1 MKNII
6 FLKKNCPPESLRVN
20 TNYPAVPAEAVIT
33 ELNKMD
39 PFQLRGI
46 ESCRASSRNNENLS
60 VLFSKHNVWH
70 QALPSA
76 CLHPAALPARGKACG
91 SPVRDLVRKKAKTI
105 GVPGR
110 KDLKANQKRIHAKPH
125 CFHPRPTSWRGEP
138 EAIRGSSELRTLGS
152 HSCLNSKLKSL
163 FSRYLNLT

>member
-1 MKNII
+1 M
-6 FLKKNCPPESLRVN
+6 SLRVN

-39 PFQLRGI
+39 PFQLRRI

-91 SPVRDLVRKKAKTI
+91 SLVRDLVRKKAKTI
-105 GVPGR
+105 GVPRR
-110 KDLKANQKRIHAKPH
+110 KDLRANQKR
-125 CFHPRPTSWRGEP
+125 FTQ
-138 EAIRGSSELRTLGS
+138 
-152 HSCLNSKLKSL
+152 
-163 FSRYLNLT
+163 NLTASTQDPHPCPCHLMRKRCQHLGPLPVRTPEYCALSSKIKSVSWPSTTLSADLKEP

>member
-39 PFQLRGI
+39 PFQLQGI
-46 ESCRASSRNNENLS
+46 ESCRASSRNNKNLS
-60 VLFSKHNVWH
+60 VLFSKHNVWY

-76 CLHPAALPARGKACG
+76 CLHPAPLPARGKACG
-91 SPVRDLVRKKAKTI
+91 SLVRDLVRKKAKTI
-105 GVPGR
+105 GVPRR
-110 KDLKANQKRIHAKPH
+110 KDLRANQERIHAKPH
-125 CFHPRPTSWRGEP
+125 CFHPRPTSLPLPPHEK
-138 EAIRGSSELRTLGS
+138 EVSASGSSPSPHPWAL
-152 HSCLNSKLKSL
+152 CPKLKTQACFL
-163 FSRYLNLT
+163 A